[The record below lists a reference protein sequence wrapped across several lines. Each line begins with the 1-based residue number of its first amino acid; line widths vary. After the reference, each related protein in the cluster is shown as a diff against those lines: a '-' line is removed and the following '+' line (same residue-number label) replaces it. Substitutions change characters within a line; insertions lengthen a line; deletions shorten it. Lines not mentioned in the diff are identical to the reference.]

1 MEEKMKLTIITL
13 LIVLTSIATAQVQV
27 FTDESLYLTELN
39 NSGLEALIED
49 FDGSDWDGV
58 RNNPA
63 PSVTSKG
70 ITWTASDQ
78 VNTGQGPARSGWAIY
93 DHPGGDPDI
102 LYGSSENILY
112 GLAGWFKTSTPYA
125 NVQFYLDGI
134 LIPDANMTIGTEH
147 VFLGVIDPDGFTDF
161 EIRDT
166 EGTPEDQKHWFADDC
181 TFGWIPPAE
190 VPTLSQWGMLIM
202 GLLLLALGTAAVL
215 RRRRAISGN
224 IF

>member
-1 MEEKMKLTIITL
+1 MKLSMIAF
-13 LIVLTSIATAQVQV
+13 LIFSVDVATAQVQV

-39 NSGLEALIED
+39 NSGFEALIED

-78 VNTGQGPARSGWAIY
+78 VNTGQGPARSGWAVY

-102 LYGSSENILY
+102 LYGTSVNTLY

-125 NVQFYLDGI
+125 NIQFYLDGV
-134 LIPDANMTIGTEH
+134 LIPDANITIGTEH
-147 VFLGVIDPDGFTDF
+147 VFLGVIDLDGFTDF

-181 TFGWIPPAE
+181 TFGWIPPANI
-190 VPTLSQWGMLIM
+190 PTLSEWGMLIM
-202 GLLLLALGTAAVL
+202 GLLLLALGTVAVVRRRKAAVNS
-215 RRRRAISGN
+215 IT
-224 IF
+224 

>member
-39 NSGLEALIED
+39 NSGFEALIED

-215 RRRRAISGN
+215 KRKRAISGN